1 MADLSNPS
9 DTTSFEELL
18 EEYQQEYDRAVQS
31 LFLSCYRKTGQGVI
45 KIKEW
50 QPPST
55 TAILKEI
62 QSSGTISTRLS
73 AYVKFL
79 ITQEDKVDS
88 IPVDQELAIEKP
100 TNVII
105 DPCNLPNYDVVG
117 QETNRP
123 SLAEI
128 IDPKS
133 PSMSIKSV
141 SSTSTLGGQQNKG
154 NGAGCIVTG
163 LTGSQTGLT
172 ASSRVSQNKLK
183 PKMVKPKKPEIGVWK
198 TIESK
203 GRHKH
208 QREKPKYNKKLPAKS
223 QRQKIVND
231 ASRSK
236 NSKQSKSSH
245 REKFHN
251 RDRQWNNSHK
261 SMPFPP
267 YGSPTPMPWESC
279 FNMPYS
285 YSPWYYNSY
294 MPSLPRYLCS
304 DYITYREPVI
314 NKPSPMHDDRYD
326 QKNRSTQKNKRKVI
340 KQVYRVKK
348 DGRVNNNP
356 DLTLDVEKSC
366 IGKSAASYVDQIVSN
381 DKHVVN
387 NIAEQQSRSAG
398 GQDDLKVTGSEGTGL
413 TGVPTGLTGHIKN
426 FGRTP
431 SVTPKSKVVK
441 KKPSFSELLHKYQKI
456 AEQKQSNQLGDQSW
470 YSSSPRAKKHQRS
483 YHYFSTFIPSIHVP
497 WNAYPS
503 IPHYNLWFWY
513 NPWSSFYNYQY
524 YASDVPRNYG
534 WLSWPYQDF
543 NY

>member
-1 MADLSNPS
+1 MANLSSDLMSRK
-9 DTTSFEELL
+9 ELI
-18 EEYQQEYDRAVQS
+18 EEYHQEYDRAIERI
-31 LFLSCYRKTGQGVI
+31 FLSCFIKTEQGVI
-45 KIKEW
+45 KIKEF
-50 QPPST
+50 QPPSNI
-55 TAILKEI
+55 AILKEI

-73 AYVKFL
+73 TYVKFF
-79 ITQEDKVDS
+79 ITEEDKVDS

-100 TNVII
+100 TNAII
-105 DPCNLPNYDVVG
+105 DPCNLPNCDVVG
-117 QETNRP
+117 QETNRS

-128 IDPKS
+128 VDPKS

-314 NKPSPMHDDRYD
+314 NKPSPMHNDRFD
-326 QKNRSTQKNKRKVI
+326 QKNRSTQKNKHTVI
-340 KQVYRVKK
+340 RQVYRVKK
-348 DGRVNNNP
+348 DGRLNKNP
-356 DLTLDVEKSC
+356 DLTLDIEKPCIEKS
-366 IGKSAASYVDQIVSN
+366 SASYVDQIVPN
-381 DKHVVN
+381 NKHITN
-387 NIAEQQSRSAG
+387 IIAEQQSCSAG
-398 GQDDLKVTGSEGTGL
+398 GQYDLSVTGSEGIGL
-413 TGVPTGLTGHIKN
+413 TALRLYTTPKLTHQLWTESDDSPPWREPARHSVAGDRPVMRGRARRDAGLT
-426 FGRTP
+426 TSQEP
-431 SVTPKSKVVK
+431 EDAP
-441 KKPSFSELLHKYQKI
+441 QM
-456 AEQKQSNQLGDQSW
+456 
-470 YSSSPRAKKHQRS
+470 
-483 YHYFSTFIPSIHVP
+483 
-497 WNAYPS
+497 
-503 IPHYNLWFWY
+503 PHRHTSAFEATYDMY
-513 NPWSSFYNYQY
+513 TG
-524 YASDVPRNYG
+524 A
-534 WLSWPYQDF
+534 
-543 NY
+543 